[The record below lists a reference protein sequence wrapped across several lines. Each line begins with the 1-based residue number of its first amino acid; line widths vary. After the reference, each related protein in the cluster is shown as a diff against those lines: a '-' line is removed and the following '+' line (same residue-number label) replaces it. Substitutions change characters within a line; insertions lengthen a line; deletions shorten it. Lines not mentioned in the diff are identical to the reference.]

1 LKNSKAGGC
10 MMEFDTIRD
19 VVAEQM
25 DIDKDSITAETKF
38 ADDLNADSL
47 DILQIIDSL
56 ESIFGMEFDNE
67 AADKIRTVGDAAVYI
82 QKALA

>member
-1 LKNSKAGGC
+1 
-10 MMEFDTIRD
+10 MEFDTIRD

-47 DILQIIDSL
+47 DILQIIDTL
-56 ESIFGMEFDNE
+56 ESTFGMEFDNE
-67 AADKIRTVGDAAVYI
+67 AAEKIRTVGDAAAYI
-82 QKALA
+82 KKAMA

>member
-1 LKNSKAGGC
+1 MRQTIGGQF
-10 MMEFDTIRD
+10 MEFDTIRD

-25 DIDKDSITAETKF
+25 DIDKDSITPETKF
-38 ADDLNADSL
+38 TDDLNADSL

-67 AADKIRTVGDAAVYI
+67 AAEKIRTVGDAVAYI
-82 QKALA
+82 KKALA

>member
-1 LKNSKAGGC
+1 
-10 MMEFDTIRD
+10 MEFDTIRD

-25 DIDKDSITAETKF
+25 DIDKDSITPETKF
-38 ADDLNADSL
+38 TDDLNADSL

-67 AADKIRTVGDAAVYI
+67 AAEKIRTVGDAVAYI
-82 QKALA
+82 KKALA